1 MKPTSL
7 RARRLGL
14 AALLFSAWGCADET
28 AVVPPRDASTTDVP
42 ARDVPAIDA
51 PPSDRPM
58 DAPAIDRP
66 ADVVAPI
73 DRPDAP
79 AVDVRPVDAPVLVDV
94 ASDRGPPIDAGS
106 LTGRLAFDAP
116 EEWTRL
122 GTTYSV
128 ASDLTGDGLRE
139 AVLVDTF
146 SPVGSVRVTF
156 AVAQSGGDYV
166 PAGSFTV
173 TGYSASLSYADFDGD
188 RRVDVLVRVQSAS
201 TPNSYIA
208 RGRGDGTFAPIE
220 ALTFTAQLAADFDRD
235 GRSDL
240 LETSL
245 RSPVVHLRTAAGGFT
260 TVTSAVTLS
269 DAPTAVG
276 DFDGDGTADLV
287 NGTVVYRG
295 LGGGRF
301 GAGLPATCAGC
312 ATPVRTLVAR
322 LDDDARDDLV
332 VADATQVTVLLGQ
345 ASGALNR
352 VAAYPIARP
361 VQLAAGD
368 LDGDHHTDLVVIA
381 EPIGVTSDD
390 LLQLL
395 YGDGTGSF
403 PDRRDYENTR
413 PNSRLPVIVDADRD
427 GRNDVVLDGRFVA
440 YNRGDRRLRAPEL
453 SAFTPQSASG
463 NHQIAALD
471 GAGSLSL
478 VVARAGAEID
488 RWRFQADRRLGARST
503 CAGPGATVYRGIS
516 DITGDGRPD
525 VFSSA
530 AGVLSVWPGMGGCS
544 FGPEHRSNVTMYSRV
559 FVRVDADALPDL
571 VFSTTGGLGVALA
584 TAPGDFGP
592 TVTSA
597 FRGEVDYLA
606 AGDWNHDGSMDAFV
620 IDNQAHAM
628 TVFNGDAARRLTA
641 GQVFPG
647 ATGDE
652 LWYPKAGDVDGD
664 GDLDLVLANS
674 RASQLELLRNNGT
687 GVFAREVLGPIDPVV
702 EITLADFDND
712 GRLEVLAAD
721 NQLATSIYRVDA
733 RGATRLL
740 RLQIPRGAF
749 PYDVDGDGDLD
760 LVYFATYGGSAVVAV
775 TNNRL
780 VD

>member
-7 RARRLGL
+7 RARRLSL
-14 AALLFSAWGCADET
+14 TALLCSAWGCADEP
-28 AVVPPRDASTTDVP
+28 AVIPTRDASTTDVP

-73 DRPDAP
+73 DRPDAS
-79 AVDVRPVDAPVLVDV
+79 AVDVRPVDVPVLVDV

-106 LTGRLAFDAP
+106 VTGRLAFDAP

-122 GTTYSV
+122 GTSYSV

-156 AVAQSGGDYV
+156 AVAQPGGDYV

-220 ALTFTAQLAADFDRD
+220 PLTFTAQLAADFDRD
-235 GRSDL
+235 GRADL

-260 TVTSAVTLS
+260 SVASTVTFS

-276 DFDGDGTADLV
+276 DFDGDGTVDLV

-312 ATPVRTLVAR
+312 PSPTRTLVAR

-332 VADATQVTVLLGQ
+332 LADTMQVTVLLGQ

-381 EPIGVTSDD
+381 EPLAVTSDD

-395 YGDGTGSF
+395 YGDGSGSF

-471 GAGSLSL
+471 ATGPLSL

-503 CAGPGATVYRGIS
+503 CSGPGTTVYRGVS
-516 DITGDGRPD
+516 DLTGDGRPD
-525 VFSSA
+525 VFSSTGA
-530 AGVLSVWPGMGGCS
+530 VLSVWPGTGGCA
-544 FGPEHRSNVTMYSRV
+544 FGAEHRSNVTMYSRV

-597 FRGEVDYLA
+597 FRGEVEYLA
-606 AGDWNHDGSMDAFV
+606 AGDWNRDGAMDAFV

-674 RASQLELLRNNGT
+674 RASQLELLRNNGA

-702 EITLADFDND
+702 ELTLADLDND

-721 NQLATSIYRVDA
+721 NQLATSIYRIDA

>member
-1 MKPTSL
+1 MPPPAL
-7 RARRLGL
+7 RFRRLCL
-14 AALLFSAWGCADET
+14 AALVSYAWGCGTEQLVD
-28 AVVPPRDASTTDVP
+28 PPRDASTPDAST
-42 ARDVPAIDA
+42 RDVPALDA
-51 PPSDRPM
+51 PTPDRPAL
-58 DAPAIDRP
+58 DVPALDVPAPDRP
-66 ADVVAPI
+66 ADVPAPDRPADVPAP
-73 DRPDAP
+73 DRPDAARDGGP
-79 AVDVRPVDAPVLVDV
+79 PVDAGMV
-94 ASDRGPPIDAGS
+94 
-106 LTGRLAFDAP
+106 TGRLAFDAP

-122 GTTYSV
+122 GTSYAV
-128 ASDLTGDGLRE
+128 AADLTGDGLRE
-139 AVLVDTF
+139 AVLLDTF
-146 SPVGSVRVTF
+146 NPVGSVRVTF
-156 AVAQSGGDYV
+156 AVARPGVDFV

-173 TGYSASLSYADFDGD
+173 TGYSASLDYADFDGD

-208 RGRGDGTFAPIE
+208 RGRGDGTFAPVE
-220 ALTFTAQLAADFDRD
+220 ALTFNARLPADLDRD

-240 LETSL
+240 IDASL

-260 TVTSAVTLS
+260 RVPTTITLG
-269 DAPTAVG
+269 DAPTVVG
-276 DFDGDGTADLV
+276 DFDGDGAPDLA

-301 GAGLPATCAGC
+301 AAGLPATCAGC
-312 ATPVRTLVAR
+312 AQPSRMLVAR
-322 LDDDARDDLV
+322 LDGDARDDLV
-332 VADATQVTVLLGQ
+332 IADNAQVTVLLGQ
-345 ASGALNR
+345 PSGALSR
-352 VAAYPIARP
+352 AAAYAVPRP

-368 LDGDHHTDLVVIA
+368 LDGDRHTDLVVIGQPLA
-381 EPIGVTSDD
+381 TTSDD

-413 PNSRLPVIVDADRD
+413 PNSRLPVITDADGD

-440 YNRGDRRLRAPEL
+440 HNRGGRRLRAPEL
-453 SAFTPQSASG
+453 SAFAPESVSRNQ
-463 NHQIAALD
+463 QIAALD
-471 GAGSLSL
+471 GPGPLSL
-478 VVARAGAEID
+478 VVARAGTALD
-488 RWRFQADRRLGARST
+488 RWPFQADRRLGARSS
-503 CAGPGATVYRGIS
+503 CAGPGMTVYRGVA

-530 AGVLSVWPGMGGCS
+530 AGVLSVWPGTGGCA
-544 FGPEHRSNVTMYSRV
+544 FGVERRSNVTMYSRV
-559 FVRVDADALPDL
+559 FVRVDGDALPDL
-571 VFSTTGGLGVALA
+571 VFSTAGGLGVALA
-584 TAPGDFGP
+584 TAPGAFGP

-597 FRGEVDYLA
+597 FRGDVSYLA
-606 AGDWNHDGSMDAFV
+606 AGDWNRDGAVDALV
-620 IDNQAHAM
+620 VDNEAHAM
-628 TVFNGDAARRLTA
+628 TVFNGDAGRRLTA

-647 ATGDE
+647 ASTDE

-664 GDLDLVLANS
+664 GDLDVVITNS
-674 RASQLELLRNNGT
+674 RASQLELLRNNGA
-687 GVFAREVLGPIDPVV
+687 GVFAREALGPIDPVV
-702 EITLADFDND
+702 ELTLADLDND

-760 LVYFATYGGSAVVAV
+760 LVYVNAYGGSAVVAV
-775 TNNRL
+775 TNNRF